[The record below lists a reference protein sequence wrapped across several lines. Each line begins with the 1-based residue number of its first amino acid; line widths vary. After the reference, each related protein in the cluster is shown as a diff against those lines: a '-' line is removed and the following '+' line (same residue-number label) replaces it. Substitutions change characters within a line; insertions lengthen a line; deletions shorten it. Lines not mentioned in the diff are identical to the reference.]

1 MRDKTHL
8 EQIERWGKF
17 VKENP
22 NNWKKEHS
30 EFIDAQIKKSWE
42 FYNKLEKTENGME
55 KIRQLRN
62 LSKDF
67 LPTNMPLNLGGA

>member
-22 NNWKKEHS
+22 DSWKKEHTQ
-30 EFIDAQIKKSWE
+30 FIDAQIEKSWK
-42 FYNKLEKTENGME
+42 FYERLKKTSGGDE
-55 KIRQLRN
+55 KIRKLR
-62 LSKDF
+62 
-67 LPTNMPLNLGGA
+67 AI

>member
-42 FYNKLEKTENGME
+42 FYDKLEKTKNGKE
-55 KIRQLRN
+55 KIKQLRN
-62 LSKDF
+62 IY
-67 LPTNMPLNLGGA
+67 

>member
-42 FYNKLEKTENGME
+42 FYDKLEKTENGKE
-55 KIRQLRN
+55 KIKQLRG
-62 LSKDF
+62 LSQNSLSNPMFSDSRI
-67 LPTNMPLNLGGA
+67 

>member
-22 NNWKKEHS
+22 NSWKKQHTQ
-30 EFIDAQIKKSWE
+30 FIDAQILMAWR
-42 FYNKLEKTENGME
+42 FYEGLEKTVEGRE
-55 KIRQLRN
+55 KIRNLRKMK
-62 LSKDF
+62 LS
-67 LPTNMPLNLGGA
+67 